1 MKDDEFQSLIP
12 QIYEAST
19 DLEGWAD
26 IADKLSDVF
35 GSAGIGVVDQPLT
48 PYGQVFHATSR
59 FEQTMRDRHFEEF
72 NTPETNLGLAMVM
85 NAPLDIPFNCL
96 EYVDRKTFEDH
107 PSTRAILRPQDIDKT
122 LIVTLER
129 NEDLLSFAALF
140 RRTGQPDF
148 DEEDS
153 RKLAEVSR
161 HIKKS
166 HKFRRLLHARDQQR
180 EAAKHRAARSHIAH
194 GLVILNMK
202 GRVLDADAG
211 AEAIFEEPE
220 GLRLRNGRLSLE
232 ASTPPLDGND
242 LQAFAE
248 MPAEEAAPFVIR
260 TRDGAIIILEHLPVR
275 LSDTHVAER
284 LCHFLTVRRIRTDIA
299 PETVIFS
306 KVYHLTRGEARVVDA
321 LSYSDNASE
330 AARAI
335 GISRDTMKSHLSRIY
350 GKTGVNSLPQLMLL
364 IGKLS

>member
-1 MKDDEFQSLIP
+1 
-12 QIYEAST
+12 
-19 DLEGWAD
+19 
-26 IADKLSDVF
+26 V
-35 GSAGIGVVDQPLT
+35 
-48 PYGQVFHATSR
+48 
-59 FEQTMRDRHFEEF
+59 
-72 NTPETNLGLAMVM
+72 
-85 NAPLDIPFNCL
+85 
-96 EYVDRKTFEDH
+96 
-107 PSTRAILRPQDIDKT
+107 
-122 LIVTLER
+122 
-129 NEDLLSFAALF
+129 
-140 RRTGQPDF
+140 
-148 DEEDS
+148 
-153 RKLAEVSR
+153 
-161 HIKKS
+161 
-166 HKFRRLLHARDQQR
+166 
-180 EAAKHRAARSHIAH
+180 
-194 GLVILNMK
+194 VILNMK

-248 MPAEEAAPFVIR
+248 TPAEEAAPFVIR

-284 LCHFLTVRRIRTDIA
+284 LCHFLTIRRIRTDIA